1 MGYERMTDRIAVR
14 TDPAAHA
21 VLLSSKTYDVF
32 RGWPEA
38 WVDLELARRDAVERT
53 GRSRE
58 SVGRSIAQLHT
69 LGLIERR
76 DVRNRDPWRESSS
89 ITRRS
94 PRAAREVPE

>member
-14 TDPAAHA
+14 SDPGAHP
-21 VLLSSKTYDVF
+21 VLLSSKTFDVF

-69 LGLIERR
+69 LGLIEFRQPR
-76 DVRNRDPWRESSS
+76 AFVSRRESPS
-89 ITRRS
+89 ITRRR
-94 PRAAREVPE
+94 PCAAREVPE